1 MKLFI
6 EAFVS
11 AIIALLLLNFFGLTM
26 YTLTSLTSFFVILL
40 FLVIIEEK
48 TGISN
53 RRIVK
58 QMRLE
63 RPILST
69 VISFIV
75 LLLLALVFTV
85 IHDRISIVV
94 TPIVNA
100 SIEIGLLGLAFVLAV
115 AYRIF
120 YHIMFKSIELN
131 TGIDFGIKKRLKESE
146 TRTIIQDKVR
156 EAKERAKR

>member
-6 EAFVS
+6 EAFIS
-11 AIIALLLLNFFGLTM
+11 AIIALFLLNFFGLSM

-40 FLVIIEEK
+40 VLVIIEEK

-53 RRIVK
+53 RRIIK

-69 VISFIV
+69 VFSFIA

-85 IHDRISIVV
+85 IHDRISILV
-94 TPIVNA
+94 TPIINA
-100 SIEIGLLGLAFVLAV
+100 SIEIGLIGLAVVLAF

-120 YHIMFKSIELN
+120 YHIMFKGVDLD
-131 TGIDFGIKKRLKESE
+131 TGIDLGIKKRLKESE

-156 EAKERAKR
+156 EVKKKVH

>member
-11 AIIALLLLNFFGLTM
+11 AIIAIFLLNFFGLSM

-53 RRIVK
+53 RRLIK

-94 TPIVNA
+94 TPIINA
-100 SIEIGLLGLAFVLAV
+100 SIEIGMVGLALVLAV
-115 AYRIF
+115 AYRVF
-120 YHIMFKSIELN
+120 YHIMFKSIDLN
-131 TGIDFGIKKRLKESE
+131 TGIDLGIKRRIKESE

-156 EAKERAKR
+156 EVKKKTE

>member
-6 EAFVS
+6 EAFIS
-11 AIIALLLLNFFGLTM
+11 AIIAVFLLNFFGLSM

-40 FLVIIEEK
+40 VLVIFEEK

-53 RRIVK
+53 RRVVK

-85 IHDRISIVV
+85 IHDRISILV
-94 TPIVNA
+94 TPIVN
-100 SIEIGLLGLAFVLAV
+100 STVEVGLVGLALVLAI

-120 YHIMFKSIELN
+120 YHIMFKGIELD
-131 TGIDFGIKKRLKESE
+131 TGIDLGIQKRFKESE
-146 TRTIIQDKVR
+146 TRAIIKDKIR
-156 EAKERAKR
+156 EAKRKVE